1 MTRTIVVAVF
11 VASLLAGVMV
21 SYAAAQTLPW
31 REDHE
36 PIRET
41 ARITVGD
48 HALTV
53 ELSVSSAQQ
62 GLGLGYRNT
71 LADGHG
77 MLFVDEIAR
86 PRTFWMKGMRFCIDI
101 IWIEGGQII
110 GAAEAVCPDPLGTG
124 DGDRAR
130 YHSEQP
136 VTFVLETRAGW
147 LAEHGY
153 GPGTPVEI
161 PQSVYELDR

>member
-1 MTRTIVVAVF
+1 MRTVF
-11 VASLLAGVMV
+11 VAVCVAFLLASVMA
-21 SYAAAQTLPW
+21 SYATAQTLPW
-31 REDHE
+31 REDQE

-41 ARITVGD
+41 ARIAVGEHD
-48 HALTV
+48 LTV

-62 GLGLGYRNT
+62 SLGLGYRNV

-77 MLFVDEIAR
+77 MLFVNETAR

-101 IWIEGGQII
+101 IWIEGGQIV
-110 GAAEAVCPDPLGTG
+110 GAAEAVCPDPPGTE

-136 VTFVLETRAGW
+136 VTFVLETPAGW

-153 GPGTPVEI
+153 GPGTSVEI
-161 PQSVYELDR
+161 PQSVYEQGS